1 MVRQIR
7 YWELLRPDSLTVWKS
22 KAVKEKLSWYY
33 SVMINRVPAKF
44 ILAKYVGTTG
54 DLSRAS
60 IEELWELHDSLS
72 KDFNRLFLQA
82 KDLKVSLSEVTKLDR
97 PKIGYLDVKVE
108 IARRIMEKCLFCE
121 WRCGVNRLRGSKG
134 FCRLADE
141 TYVSSYFLHV
151 GEEPPLVPS
160 GTIFYGS
167 CNFRCVF
174 CQNHDISQEHPF
186 SGIRVNAEELASIQD
201 YLRLEG
207 ARNVNHVGG
216 EPTPNIYTILSSL
229 RFVKSNVP
237 QLWNSNMYLT
247 EESMKLLLDVI
258 DIWLPDLKYGND
270 SCATRLSLVR
280 NYFSVVTRNLRLICD
295 RGDPII
301 IRHLVMPNH
310 LSCCTEPALKW
321 ISANCSI
328 ALVNVMGQYRPE
340 YLVAEYPGKYPDIAR
355 RPTREELHRAYE
367 IAKNLRLDFE
377 DVS

>member
-1 MVRQIR
+1 MSGIK
-7 YWELLRPDSLTVWKS
+7 YWELLRPDSITVWRS
-22 KAVKEKLSWYY
+22 RVVREKLSWYY
-33 SVMINRVPAKF
+33 NVMVNKAPAKF
-44 ILAKYVGTTG
+44 ILAKYVGTTE

-60 IEELWELHDSLS
+60 LEELWELHNELS
-72 KDFNRLFLQA
+72 KDFDKLLLQVKSSKISLA
-82 KDLKVSLSEVTKLDR
+82 DLNKLDR
-97 PKIGYLDVKVE
+97 PRVSYLDVKIE
-108 IARRIMEKCLFCE
+108 IAKRILEKCCFCE
-121 WRCGVNRLRGSKG
+121 WRCSVNRLQGSRG
-134 FCRLADE
+134 FCRLTNE

-186 SGIRVNAEELASIQD
+186 SGIKVTAEDLASIQD

-207 ARNVNHVGG
+207 ARNINHVGG

-229 RFVKSNVP
+229 KYVNSNVP
-237 QLWNSNMYLT
+237 QLWNSNMYLS

-258 DIWLPDLKYGND
+258 DIWLPDFKYGND
-270 SCATRLSLVR
+270 SCAARLSLVK
-280 NYFSVVTRNLRLICD
+280 NYFSIVARNLKLVCD
-295 RGDPII
+295 KGDPII

-310 LSCCTEPALKW
+310 LNCCTQPVLEW
-321 ISANCSI
+321 ISRNCSI

-340 YLVAEYPGKYPDIAR
+340 YLVLRHQEKYPDIAR
-355 RPTREELHRAYE
+355 RLTRDELIRAYE
-367 IAKNLRLDFE
+367 IAKKLKLDFE